1 MFDRVDHTNKS
12 FLRCVLTCNLS
23 CFSVGLAHGFGK
35 WNWSAKQNEYNYG
48 WNYIIMMM
56 GLNQVQKKLIK
67 FSLVSLLGYF
77 CIESLTHIN
86 RISPAKDVFSYMWEH
101 SKCFFRYNYM
111 HYSHELLTFVCSVL
125 ESMRNMVSHSFERLF
140 GLFFRCV
147 RVHLTQ
153 MDVLKEKFQSGT
165 VWRTGQ
171 EQSWQLSS
179 SISSSVRVSFL
190 LATARIYILVNNSPL
205 PSCWCN

>member
-111 HYSHELLTFVCSVL
+111 NYSHELLTFVCSVL

-140 GLFFRCV
+140 GLFFSCV
-147 RVHLTQ
+147 TSDPNGCTQRKVSKWNGLKNRSETILTIIFFYF
-153 MDVLKEKFQSGT
+153 VEC
-165 VWRTGQ
+165 TG
-171 EQSWQLSS
+171 
-179 SISSSVRVSFL
+179 
-190 LATARIYILVNNSPL
+190 
-205 PSCWCN
+205 